1 MPRHRTSR
9 LTPSHT
15 GPCTEHNIKRLLFTL
30 TVSLPKINCVKQN
43 PSNQKNI
50 QSTHPEPNSAKPT
63 RLSYTEN
70 ESKYILETKAKRG
83 ANITDKDRGPSTTA
97 TTPGRGPRVPRRRG
111 HHARTRNCM
120 VVTAGMLHPAGAM
133 RRACAGPY
141 TGAQNL

>member
-1 MPRHRTSR
+1 MDYCFMKLVQHS
-9 LTPSHT
+9 
-15 GPCTEHNIKRLLFTL
+15 PCASA
-30 TVSLPKINCVKQN
+30 VWAASLRGC
-43 PSNQKNI
+43 
-50 QSTHPEPNSAKPT
+50 H
-63 RLSYTEN
+63 
-70 ESKYILETKAKRG
+70 ILKTKAKRG

-120 VVTAGMLHPAGAM
+120 VVTAGVLHPAGAV